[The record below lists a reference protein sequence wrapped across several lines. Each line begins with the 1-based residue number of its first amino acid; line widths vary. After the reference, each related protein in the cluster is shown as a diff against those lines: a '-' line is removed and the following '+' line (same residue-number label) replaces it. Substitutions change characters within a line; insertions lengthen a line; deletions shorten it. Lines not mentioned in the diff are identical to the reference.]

1 MFDLFKSEFK
11 RFRLVALIAFLVLM
25 SGWIFYGKMMAILNP
40 IEINHFILMLSALG
54 GGIGIG
60 AVQMLLHTRKNHW
73 TYLVHRPM
81 PMAKIHFALSAAAI
95 AIITLGFI
103 LPFFIVVTYLD
114 VMTNNV
120 VDLRHYLT
128 SLNMLFIA
136 ISAYFITS
144 YVMLSASK
152 LTIISLWMVTYIITR
167 QNTEASMIIFIAL
180 IFAVLSFYMAHNAF
194 KIDRTQLSP
203 KKPMIVLASLSMQP
217 LLFVLLI
224 MTQAVYYHLPLVI
237 TKSHPS
243 KDLSRDTQFA
253 FEHLESL
260 QQFEKVIANSD
271 SPLAKSLARQLP
283 LAQFERIRILT
294 KYPTVKGQLFNADRS
309 YEMWDSEMNTWVFS
323 HDEMVFKGRNFLNDQ
338 LVGYLTSQGFVD
350 SLDKVTP
357 QTRFKFVPN
366 IIFSPY
372 IINNKLIYTQ
382 NKLFRV
388 DFELQTITNLF
399 QTPADE
405 KLLGNPVNVFDLS
418 ILRTNKALLLLDKT
432 DAMTA
437 DKPIA
442 PLHRIEYPI
451 APENHVTVKL
461 SQMTDGYLVMFTSD
475 HFYGF
480 ERGGSELIYVEH
492 EGQISSIAKIDF
504 DQYHFPRLL
513 SEQFFTLSPVVANVI
528 DFTFGR
534 LLTTPKTAPESM
546 KYFWQRDYPSAIW
559 LFSLGLAVF
568 SAFVTFAAVRNLPMS
583 VSNRLLWIALSVIGG
598 LPALIAFFILND
610 WREALRA
617 LRGKNNKQELS
628 HV

>member
-25 SGWIFYGKMMAILNP
+25 SGWIFYGKMLSILNP

-54 GGIGIG
+54 VG
-60 AVQMLLHTRKNHW
+60 AVQMWLHTRKNHW

-114 VMTNNV
+114 IMTNNA

-152 LTIISLWMVTYIITR
+152 LTVISLWMITYIISR
-167 QNTEASMIIFIAL
+167 QNTEASVVIFIAL

-194 KIDRTQLSP
+194 KIDRTQLSS

-224 MTQAVYYHLPLVI
+224 MAQAVYYHLPLAI

-253 FEHLESL
+253 FERLESL
-260 QQFEKVIANSD
+260 QQFEKIIANSD
-271 SPLAKSLARQLP
+271 SPMTQSLARQLP
-283 LAQFERIRILT
+283 LAQFEHTWLLNKNR
-294 KYPTVKGQLFNADRS
+294 TVKDQIFNADRS
-309 YEMWDSEMNTWVFS
+309 YSMWTSEMDSWVFS
-323 HDEMVFKGRNFLNDQ
+323 HDEMVFKGRNYLNDK
-338 LVGYLTSQGFVD
+338 LVGYLTNQGFVD

-357 QTRFKFVPN
+357 QSRFEFVPN
-366 IIFSPY
+366 II
-372 IINNKLIYTQ
+372 NDQLIYTQ
-382 NKLFRV
+382 NKLFKV
-388 DFELQTITNLF
+388 DFELQTITKLF
-399 QTPADE
+399 QAPANE
-405 KLLGNPVNVFDLS
+405 KLLGNPVNIFDLS
-418 ILRTNKALLLLDKT
+418 ILRTNKALLLFDKT

-442 PLHRIEYPI
+442 PLHRVDYPI
-451 APENHVTVKL
+451 ASENYVTVKI

-480 ERGGSELIYVEH
+480 EQGGSELIYVEH

-513 SEQFFTLSPVVANVI
+513 SEQFFTLSPIVANVI
-528 DFTFGR
+528 DFTLGR

-546 KYFWQRDYPSAIW
+546 KYFWQRDYPSSIW
-559 LFSLGLAVF
+559 LFCLGLAAF
-568 SAFVTFAAVRNLPMS
+568 SALMTFASVRNLPMS
-583 VSNRLLWIALSVIGG
+583 GSNRLLWITLSAIGG

-617 LRGKNNKQELS
+617 LRGNNSKQELS

>member
-25 SGWIFYGKMMAILNP
+25 SGWIFYGKMLSILNP

-54 GGIGIG
+54 GGIGVG
-60 AVQMLLHTRKNHW
+60 AVQMWLHTRKNHW

-81 PMAKIHFALSAAAI
+81 PMAKIHLALSAAAI

-103 LPFFIVVTYLD
+103 LPFFMVVTYLD
-114 VMTNNV
+114 LMTNNA

-152 LTIISLWMVTYIITR
+152 LTVISLWMVTYIISR
-167 QNTEASMIIFIAL
+167 QNVEASVVIFIAL

-194 KIDRTQLSP
+194 KIDRTQLST
-203 KKPMIVLASLSMQP
+203 KKPMIVLASISMQP

-224 MTQAVYYHLPLVI
+224 MAQAVYYHLPLAI

-243 KDLSRDTQFA
+243 KDLSRDTHFA
-253 FEHLESL
+253 FERIESL
-260 QQFEKVIANSD
+260 QQFEKIIANSD
-271 SPLAKSLARQLP
+271 SPIAQSLARQLP
-283 LAQFERIRILT
+283 LAQFEYTWLLT
-294 KYPTVKGQLFNADRS
+294 KDQTVKGQIFNADRS
-309 YEMWDSEMNTWVFS
+309 YSMWTSEMDSWVFS
-323 HDEMVFKGRNFLNDQ
+323 HDEMVFKGRNFLNDK
-338 LVGYLTSQGFVD
+338 LVGYLTNQGFVD

-357 QTRFKFVPN
+357 QSRFEFVPN
-366 IIFSPY
+366 II
-372 IINNKLIYTQ
+372 NDQLIYTQ
-382 NKLFRV
+382 NKLFKV
-388 DFELQTITNLF
+388 DFELQTITKLF
-399 QTPADE
+399 QTSADE
-405 KLLGNPVNVFDLS
+405 KLLGKPVNVFDLS
-418 ILRTNKALLLLDKT
+418 ILRTNKALLLFDKT

-437 DKPIA
+437 DKLIA
-442 PLHRIEYPI
+442 PLHRVEYPI
-451 APENHVTVKL
+451 APENRVTVKI

-513 SEQFFTLSPVVANVI
+513 TEQFFTLSPVVANVI
-528 DFTFGR
+528 DFTLGR

-546 KYFWQRDYPSAIW
+546 KYFWQRDYPSSIW
-559 LFSLGLAVF
+559 LFCLGIAVF
-568 SAFVTFAAVRNLPMS
+568 SALVTFAAVRNLPMS
-583 VSNRLLWIALSVIGG
+583 GSNRLLWIALSTIGG
-598 LPALIAFFILND
+598 LPALIAFFVLND

>member
-25 SGWIFYGKMMAILNP
+25 SSWIFYGKMLSILNP

-54 GGIGIG
+54 GGIGVG
-60 AVQMLLHTRKNHW
+60 AVQMWLHTRKNHW

-103 LPFFIVVTYLD
+103 LPFFMVVTYLD
-114 VMTNNV
+114 LMTNNA

-152 LTIISLWMVTYIITR
+152 LTIISLWMVTYIISR
-167 QNTEASMIIFIAL
+167 QNVEASVVIFIAL

-194 KIDRTQLSP
+194 KIDRTQLST
-203 KKPMIVLASLSMQP
+203 KKPMIVLASISMQP

-224 MTQAVYYHLPLVI
+224 MAQAVYYHLPLAI

-243 KDLSRDTQFA
+243 KDLSRDTHFA
-253 FEHLESL
+253 FERIESL
-260 QQFEKVIANSD
+260 QQFEKIIANSD
-271 SPLAKSLARQLP
+271 SPIAQSLARQLP
-283 LAQFERIRILT
+283 LAQFEYTWLLT
-294 KYPTVKGQLFNADRS
+294 KDQTVKGQIFNADRS
-309 YEMWDSEMNTWVFS
+309 YSMWTSEMDSWVFS
-323 HDEMVFKGRNFLNDQ
+323 HDEMVFKGRNFLNDK
-338 LVGYLTSQGFVD
+338 LVGYLTNQGFVD

-357 QTRFKFVPN
+357 QSRFEFVPN
-366 IIFSPY
+366 II
-372 IINNKLIYTQ
+372 NDQLIYTQ
-382 NKLFRV
+382 NKLFKV
-388 DFELQTITNLF
+388 DFELQTITKLF
-399 QTPADE
+399 QTSADE
-405 KLLGNPVNVFDLS
+405 KLLGKPVNVFDLS
-418 ILRTNKALLLLDKT
+418 ILRTNKALLLFDKT

-442 PLHRIEYPI
+442 PLHRVEYPI
-451 APENHVTVKL
+451 APENRVTVKI

-513 SEQFFTLSPVVANVI
+513 TEQFFTLSPVVANVI
-528 DFTFGR
+528 DFTLGR

-546 KYFWQRDYPSAIW
+546 KYFWQRDYPSSIW
-559 LFSLGLAVF
+559 LFCLGLAVF
-568 SAFVTFAAVRNLPMS
+568 SALVTFAAVRNLPMS
-583 VSNRLLWIALSVIGG
+583 GSNRLLWIALSAIGG
-598 LPALIAFFILND
+598 LPALIAFFVLND

-617 LRGKNNKQELS
+617 LRGKSNKQELS

>member
-25 SGWIFYGKMMAILNP
+25 SGWIFYGKMLSILNP

-60 AVQMLLHTRKNHW
+60 AVQMWLHTRKNHW

-114 VMTNNV
+114 LVTNNA

-152 LTIISLWMVTYIITR
+152 LTVISLWMVTYIISR
-167 QNTEASMIIFIAL
+167 QNVEASVVIFIAL

-194 KIDRTQLSP
+194 KIDRTQLST
-203 KKPMIVLASLSMQP
+203 KKPMIVLASISMQP

-224 MTQAVYYHLPLVI
+224 MAQAVYYHLPLAI

-243 KDLSRDTQFA
+243 KDLSRDTHFA
-253 FEHLESL
+253 FERIESL
-260 QQFEKVIANSD
+260 QQFEKIIANSD
-271 SPLAKSLARQLP
+271 SPIAQSLARQLP
-283 LAQFERIRILT
+283 LAQFEYTRLLT
-294 KYPTVKGQLFNADRS
+294 KDQTVKGQIFNADRS
-309 YEMWDSEMNTWVFS
+309 YSMWTSEMNSWVFS
-323 HDEMVFKGRNFLNDQ
+323 HDEMVFKGRNFLNDK
-338 LVGYLTSQGFVD
+338 LVGYLTNQGFVD

-357 QTRFKFVPN
+357 QSRFEFVPN
-366 IIFSPY
+366 II
-372 IINNKLIYTQ
+372 NDQLIYTQ
-382 NKLFRV
+382 NKLFKV
-388 DFELQTITNLF
+388 DFELQTITKLF
-399 QTPADE
+399 QTSADE
-405 KLLGNPVNVFDLS
+405 KLLGKPVNVFDLS
-418 ILRTNKALLLLDKT
+418 ILRTNKALLLFDKT

-437 DKPIA
+437 DKLIA
-442 PLHRIEYPI
+442 PLHRVEYPI
-451 APENHVTVKL
+451 APENRVTVKI

-513 SEQFFTLSPVVANVI
+513 TEQFFTLSPVVANVI
-528 DFTFGR
+528 DFTLGR

-546 KYFWQRDYPSAIW
+546 KYFWQRDYPSSIW
-559 LFSLGLAVF
+559 LFCLGIAVF
-568 SAFVTFAAVRNLPMS
+568 SALVTFAAVRNLPMS
-583 VSNRLLWIALSVIGG
+583 GSNRLLWIALSAIGG
-598 LPALIAFFILND
+598 LPALIAFFVLND

>member
-25 SGWIFYGKMMAILNP
+25 SGWIFYGKMIAILNP
-40 IEINHFILMLSALG
+40 IEVNHFILMLSALG

-60 AVQMLLHTRKNHW
+60 AVQMWLHTRKNHW

-114 VMTNNV
+114 VMTNNA

-152 LTIISLWMVTYIITR
+152 LTIISLWMVTYIISR
-167 QNTEASMIIFIAL
+167 QNTEASVIIFIAL

-243 KDLSRDTQFA
+243 KDLTLDTQFA
-253 FEHLESL
+253 FERIESQ
-260 QQFEKVIANSD
+260 QQFEKLLANSD
-271 SPLAKSLARQLP
+271 SPLAKSLTRQLP
-283 LAQFERIRILT
+283 LAQFEGTRLLT
-294 KYPTVKGQLFNADRS
+294 KEPTVKGQLFNADRS
-309 YEMWDSEMNTWVFS
+309 YEMWDSEMNSWVFS

-338 LVGYLTSQGFVD
+338 LVGYLTNQGFVD

-357 QTRFKFVPN
+357 QTRFEFVPN
-366 IIFSPY
+366 II
-372 IINNKLIYTQ
+372 NDQLIYTQ
-382 NKLFRV
+382 NKLFKV
-388 DFELQTITNLF
+388 DFELQTVTKLF
-399 QTPADE
+399 QTNSDE
-405 KLLGNPVNVFDLS
+405 KLLGSPVNVFDLS
-418 ILRTNKALLLLDKT
+418 ILRTNKALLLFNKT
-432 DAMTA
+432 DAMIA
-437 DKPIA
+437 DTPIK
-442 PLHRIEYPI
+442 PLHRVDYPI
-451 APENHVTVKL
+451 ASENHVTVKL

-480 ERGGSELIYVEH
+480 EIGGSELVYVPH
-492 EGQISSIAKIDF
+492 DGASKRIANISF
-504 DQYHFPRLL
+504 DEYHFSRLL

-528 DFTFGR
+528 DFTLGR

-546 KYFWQRDYPSAIW
+546 KYFWQRDYPTAIW
-559 LFSLGLAVF
+559 LFCLGVAAF
-568 SAFVTFAAVRNLPMS
+568 SALVTFAAVRNLPMS
-583 VSNRLLWIALSVIGG
+583 SSNRLLWVVLSAIGG

-617 LRGKNNKQELS
+617 LRGNNSKQELF

>member
-25 SGWIFYGKMMAILNP
+25 SGWIFYGKMLSILNP

-54 GGIGIG
+54 GGIGVG
-60 AVQMLLHTRKNHW
+60 AVQMWLHTRKNHW

-114 VMTNNV
+114 IMTNNA

-152 LTIISLWMVTYIITR
+152 LTVISLWMITYIISR
-167 QNTEASMIIFIAL
+167 QNTEASVVIFIAL

-194 KIDRTQLSP
+194 KIDRTQLSS

-224 MTQAVYYHLPLVI
+224 MAQAVYYHLPLAI

-253 FEHLESL
+253 FERLESL
-260 QQFEKVIANSD
+260 QQFEKIIANSD
-271 SPLAKSLARQLP
+271 SPMTQSLARQLP
-283 LAQFERIRILT
+283 LAQFEHTWLLNKNR
-294 KYPTVKGQLFNADRS
+294 TVKDQIFNADRS
-309 YEMWDSEMNTWVFS
+309 YSMWTSEMDSWVFS
-323 HDEMVFKGRNFLNDQ
+323 HDEMVFKGRNYLNDK
-338 LVGYLTSQGFVD
+338 LVGYLTNQGFVD

-357 QTRFKFVPN
+357 QSRFEFVPN
-366 IIFSPY
+366 II
-372 IINNKLIYTQ
+372 NDQLIYTQ
-382 NKLFRV
+382 NKLFKV
-388 DFELQTITNLF
+388 DFELQTITKLF
-399 QTPADE
+399 QAPANE
-405 KLLGNPVNVFDLS
+405 KLLGNPVNIFDLS
-418 ILRTNKALLLLDKT
+418 ILRTNKALLLFDKT

-442 PLHRIEYPI
+442 PLHRVDYPI
-451 APENHVTVKL
+451 ASENYVTVKI

-480 ERGGSELIYVEH
+480 EQGGSELIYVEH

-513 SEQFFTLSPVVANVI
+513 SEQFFTLSPIVANVI
-528 DFTFGR
+528 DFTLGR

-546 KYFWQRDYPSAIW
+546 KYFWQRDYPSSIW
-559 LFSLGLAVF
+559 LFCLGLAAF
-568 SAFVTFAAVRNLPMS
+568 SALMTFASVRNLPMS
-583 VSNRLLWIALSVIGG
+583 GSNRLLWITLSAIGG

-617 LRGKNNKQELS
+617 LRGNNSKQELS